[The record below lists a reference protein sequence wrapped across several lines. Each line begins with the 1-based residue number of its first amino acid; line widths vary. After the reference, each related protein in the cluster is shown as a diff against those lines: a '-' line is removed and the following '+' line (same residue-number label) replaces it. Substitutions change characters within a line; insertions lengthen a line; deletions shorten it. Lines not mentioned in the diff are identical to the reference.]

1 MSGCRLIR
9 VLILALLIRSVAG
22 SHVNCIRQ
30 QQEGLVIDVCLPPQG
45 IAAGEPIELFVKI
58 TRSAAQ
64 ASGPPLTA
72 GAGVPGT
79 LESSRIT
86 MPAMATMPPIVP
98 TIRWLGYPGSYA
110 LKTSFPH
117 GGFYRIGLTYAPSP
131 GTKRVV
137 ATCLFE
143 VLDERM
149 EVSALPKP
157 YLLRVKSD
165 PAQISAGK
173 TARLS
178 LSLWSREEN
187 RLVSDFEIVH
197 EKQLHL
203 ILVREDLGLFFHEH
217 PELQADGKFS
227 LTFKF
232 PTAGRWNLFADM
244 APRGAGQQVALCS
257 VTVEGAP
264 YRREALVP
272 AAQPVI
278 KQDDLTLT
286 MQPAYLVAGRAIWLS
301 FRLEDGAGHPP
312 SGLEA
317 WLGAPA
323 HLILISNDTPIFV
336 HSHPEP
342 GDEQASRDGTL
353 IFQARFPRPGVYKG
367 WVQFQRSGQLF
378 TLPFVLQVAER

>member
-1 MSGCRLIR
+1 MSNCRLIR
-9 VLILALLIRSVAG
+9 IAILALLLPSVAG

-30 QQEGLVIDVCLPPQG
+30 QQEGVVIDLCLPPQG

-58 TRSAAQ
+58 TRE
-64 ASGPPLTA
+64 A

-86 MPAMATMPPIVP
+86 MPAMASMPAIIP

-110 LKTSFPH
+110 LKATFPH
-117 GGFYRIGLTYAPSP
+117 GGFYRIGLTYEPSP
-131 GTKRVV
+131 GARRFV
-137 ATCLFE
+137 ASCLFE

-149 EVSALPKP
+149 EVSAFPKP
-157 YLLRVKSD
+157 YFLKVTSE

-178 LSLWSREEN
+178 LSVWSHEEN
-187 RLVSDFEIVH
+187 RLVPDLEIVH
-197 EKQLHL
+197 EKKLHL

-217 PELQADGKFS
+217 PEPHPDGTFS

-232 PTAGRWNLFADM
+232 PTAGRWKLFADM

-264 YRREALVP
+264 YRPEALVA
-272 AAQPVI
+272 AAQPVVR
-278 KQDDLTLT
+278 QGDLTLT
-286 MQPAYLVAGRAIWLS
+286 MQPAYLIASRAIWLS
-301 FRLEDGAGHPP
+301 FKLEDGAGHPP
-312 SGLEA
+312 SGMEP

-323 HLILISNDTPIFV
+323 HLILINKDTPIFV

-342 GDEQASRDGTL
+342 GDEQASRNGTL
-353 IFQARFPRPGVYKG
+353 TFQARFPKPGVYKA

-378 TLPFVLQVAER
+378 TVPFVIAVAKK